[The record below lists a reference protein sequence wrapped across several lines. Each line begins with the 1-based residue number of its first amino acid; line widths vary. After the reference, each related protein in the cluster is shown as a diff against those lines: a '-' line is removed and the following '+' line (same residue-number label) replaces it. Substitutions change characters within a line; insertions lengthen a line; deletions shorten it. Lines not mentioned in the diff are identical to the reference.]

1 MGSTVNINC
10 DYTGP
15 SVKWYYNSLPYT
27 GTVSNP
33 NSRLSKISISNF
45 GLPNTGTYQC
55 IASSDY
61 QTTFRSITLSAKGNT
76 NLQIE
81 FLSFII
87 FCMSNLDGVPGRV
100 YINATVI
107 SYSSI
112 LLVWSPAQPANTL
125 YPSLLAYEIRYRK
138 LQPFVP
144 VGNFIIVGSL
154 LDTRYVLD
162 GLQSGTLYQINI
174 VARTTTFYGPDYPIL
189 VSIKPEP
196 GEITINILFSNF
208 YFFIVRSSSTPTST
222 VTSSTSSRHI
232 PATSARSALP
242 TASTTFIITPSVGNV
257 ASSSMSFAF
266 HIILLFI
273 HFNFSLL
280 QILLFLL

>member
-1 MGSTVNINC
+1 
-10 DYTGP
+10 
-15 SVKWYYNSLPYT
+15 
-27 GTVSNP
+27 
-33 NSRLSKISISNF
+33 
-45 GLPNTGTYQC
+45 
-55 IASSDY
+55 
-61 QTTFRSITLSAKGNT
+61 
-76 NLQIE
+76 
-81 FLSFII
+81 
-87 FCMSNLDGVPGRV
+87 MSNVDGVPGRV

-125 YPSLLAYEIRYRK
+125 YPSLLAYELRYRK

-144 VGNFIIVGSL
+144 VGNFSVVGSL

-266 HIILLFI
+266 HIYY
-273 HFNFSLL
+273 
-280 QILLFLL
+280 

>member
-1 MGSTVNINC
+1 
-10 DYTGP
+10 
-15 SVKWYYNSLPYT
+15 
-27 GTVSNP
+27 
-33 NSRLSKISISNF
+33 
-45 GLPNTGTYQC
+45 
-55 IASSDY
+55 
-61 QTTFRSITLSAKGNT
+61 
-76 NLQIE
+76 
-81 FLSFII
+81 
-87 FCMSNLDGVPGRV
+87 MSNVDGVPGRV

-125 YPSLLAYEIRYRK
+125 YPSLLAYELRYRK

-144 VGNFIIVGSL
+144 VGNFSVVGSL

-208 YFFIVRSSSTPTST
+208 YFFIVRSSSMPTST

-257 ASSSMSFAF
+257 ASSSMSFAIHMHLF
-266 HIILLFI
+266 SCVHNFYPPLLHFPTADTPVSTVVLSVVLSFLILIVIIIVLLC
-273 HFNFSLL
+273 LL
-280 QILLFLL
+280 QRCWWKYKG